1 MGAHRFNTERVC
13 CRQIRFELD
22 EGELRNV
29 MFLGGGC
36 EGNLKALSM
45 LTEGKDAKEIAD
57 TLKGTMCGRRGTSC
71 SDQLAR
77 AIEAAMKKEA
87 AAQDSAQ

>member
-13 CRQIRFELD
+13 CRQIRFELN
-22 EGELRNV
+22 EGELNNV

-36 EGNLKALSM
+36 EGNLKALSV
-45 LTEGKDAKEIAD
+45 LAEGMDAQELANK
-57 TLKGTMCGRRGTSC
+57 LKGTMCGRRGTSC

-87 AAQDSAQ
+87 SEQASAS